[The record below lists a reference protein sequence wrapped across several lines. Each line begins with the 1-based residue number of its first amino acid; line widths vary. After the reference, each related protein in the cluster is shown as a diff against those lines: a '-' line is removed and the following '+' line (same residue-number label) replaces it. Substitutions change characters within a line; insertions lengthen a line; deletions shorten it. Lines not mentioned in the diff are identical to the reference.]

1 MTSEDLDYRRVQP
14 ADAQALLA
22 LLQQLSQETTTFTVP
37 TPLPSVSQEVKEI
50 EQINAGKD
58 HVVIVAATG
67 EQLVGVVTVMPTDEQ
82 AAGEI
87 GVAVLKKYWRQG
99 IGYELML
106 SGLDWGALESS
117 YSEISLTV
125 QKQNTGAIAMYEKI
139 GFATLS
145 TSHVE
150 NSAGE
155 RVEAFEMAIG
165 V

>member
-106 SGLDWGALESS
+106 SGLDWGL
-117 YSEISLTV
+117 
-125 QKQNTGAIAMYEKI
+125 
-139 GFATLS
+139 
-145 TSHVE
+145 
-150 NSAGE
+150 
-155 RVEAFEMAIG
+155 
-165 V
+165 